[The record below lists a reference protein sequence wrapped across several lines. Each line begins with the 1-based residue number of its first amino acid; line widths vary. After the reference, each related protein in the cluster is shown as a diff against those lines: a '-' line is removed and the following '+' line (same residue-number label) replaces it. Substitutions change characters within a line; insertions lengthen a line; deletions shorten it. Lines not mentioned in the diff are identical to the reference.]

1 MAQAK
6 ITYGKDLIMDIEE
19 NIDEYIFFEFMVAYR
34 KLIEQV
40 GKVEDGMGTKPH
52 ATLMDYLFY
61 KMEQEKSDYEQSK
74 LGV

>member
-52 ATLMDYLFY
+52 AKLMDYLFY
-61 KMEQEKSDYEQSK
+61 KMEQEKSDYEQ
-74 LGV
+74 LGLEV

>member
-52 ATLMDYLFY
+52 AILMDYLFY